1 MKKNLMCLI
10 LAMLLVV
17 SLVMVG
23 CAGNEAPEATTEVVM
38 AATEA
43 APTEPAETKPA
54 FVPERYEP
62 TLPPEPT
69 VPETVATEPTEAV
82 EEEDDYY
89 YEEDNSG
96 SNYTPAPETPAETT
110 PPATEAPAPVETTPP
125 ETEAPA
131 VSFNYA
137 AAGNYGDSYAASTYG
152 WVIDYSLNSDNAG
165 YYPAA
170 TRSVDYYI
178 NNGGQAQIN
187 ADIATAVDL
196 TASSL
201 GGGVYGVSCCVW
213 ESGGWVYFVVYYG

>member
-1 MKKNLMCLI
+1 MTCLI
-10 LAMLLVV
+10 LAMMLVV

-23 CAGNEAPEATTEVVM
+23 CVNSEAPEATTEVVV

-96 SNYTPAPETPAETT
+96 SNYTPAPETPAEAT

-131 VSFNYA
+131 PALNYA

-152 WVIDYSLNSDNAG
+152 WIIDYSLNSDNAG
-165 YYPAA
+165 YYFP
-170 TRSVDYYI
+170 SNLPLDYYL
-178 NNGGQAQIN
+178 NNGGQAALN
-187 ADIATAVDL
+187 AEVQAVVDTTAYN
-196 TASSL
+196 L

-213 ESGGWVYFVVYYG
+213 ESGGTVYVVVYYG

>member
-1 MKKNLMCLI
+1 MKKTRMMYWI

-38 AATEA
+38 A

-69 VPETVATEPTEAV
+69 VPETVATEPTEAEV
-82 EEEDDYY
+82 EEDDDY

-131 VSFNYA
+131 PSLNYA

-152 WVIDYSLNSDNAG
+152 WIIDYSLNSDNAG
-165 YYPAA
+165 YYPGSS
-170 TRSVDYYI
+170 RSLDYYLS
-178 NNGGQAQIN
+178 NGGQSALN
-187 ADIATAVDL
+187 AAAASAVDATAYG
-196 TASSL
+196 L

-213 ESGGWVYFVVYYG
+213 ESGGTVYIVVYYG